1 MSKVRVSDLKYS
13 VDRIEEGFAVCEDEN
28 GKAVNLE
35 IGKLPEGVKE
45 GDLISVDNGEA
56 VILTEETEARR
67 KKLAEKRRAL
77 FERKRRRV
85 D

>member
-28 GKAVNLE
+28 GNTVNIE
-35 IGKLPEGVKE
+35 TDKLPEGVKE

-67 KKLAEKRRAL
+67 KKLAEKRRLL
-77 FERKRRRV
+77 FKNKNVFR
-85 D
+85 

>member
-28 GKAVNLE
+28 GKTVNFE

>member
-28 GKAVNLE
+28 GKAANIE

-67 KKLAEKRRAL
+67 KNLAEKRRAL

>member
-1 MSKVRVSDLKYS
+1 MIVLKYS

-28 GKAVNLE
+28 GKTVNIE
-35 IGKLPEGVKE
+35 KEKLPENVKE
-45 GDLISVDNGEA
+45 GDLISIDNGEA
-56 VILTEETEARR
+56 VILTEETEERR

-77 FERKRRRV
+77 FERRRV

>member
-13 VDRIEEGFAVCEDEN
+13 VDRIEEVFAVCEDEN
-28 GKAVNLE
+28 GKTVNIE

-67 KKLAEKRRAL
+67 KKLAEKRRLL
-77 FERKRRRV
+77 FKNKNVFR
-85 D
+85 

>member
-1 MSKVRVSDLKYS
+1 VSDLKYS

-28 GKAVNLE
+28 GKTVNIE

-56 VILTEETEARR
+56 VILAEETEARR
-67 KKLAEKRRAL
+67 KKLEEKRRAL

>member
-28 GKAVNLE
+28 GKTVNIE
-35 IGKLPEGVKE
+35 TDKLPEGVKE
-45 GDLISVDNGEA
+45 GDIISIDNGETI
-56 VILTEETEARR
+56 ILAEETEERR

-77 FERKRRRV
+77 FKNKNVFR
-85 D
+85 

>member
-1 MSKVRVSDLKYS
+1 MIILKYS

-28 GKAVNLE
+28 GKTVNVE
-35 IGKLPEGVKE
+35 TGKLPEGVKE
-45 GDLISVDNGEA
+45 GDLVSIDGVET
-56 VILTEETEARR
+56 VILAEETEERR

>member
-1 MSKVRVSDLKYS
+1 MKYS

-28 GKAVNLE
+28 GKTVNIE
-35 IGKLPEGVKE
+35 TDKLPEGVKE

-56 VILTEETEARR
+56 VILAEETEARR

>member
-1 MSKVRVSDLKYS
+1 MIVLKYS

-28 GKAVNLE
+28 GKTVNIE
-35 IGKLPEGVKE
+35 KEKLPESVKE

-56 VILTEETEARR
+56 VILTGETEERR

-77 FERKRRRV
+77 FERRRV

>member
-1 MSKVRVSDLKYS
+1 MIDLKYS

-28 GKAVNLE
+28 GKMVNIE
-35 IGKLPEGVKE
+35 KGKLPEGVKE
-45 GDLISVDNGEA
+45 GDLISIDNGEA
-56 VILTEETEARR
+56 VILTEETEERR
-67 KKLAEKRRAL
+67 KKLAEKRRTL

>member
-1 MSKVRVSDLKYS
+1 MKYS

-28 GKAVNLE
+28 GKTVNIE

-45 GDLISVDNGEA
+45 GDLISADNGEA
-56 VILTEETEARR
+56 VILAEETEARR

>member
-1 MSKVRVSDLKYS
+1 MIVLKYS

-28 GKAVNLE
+28 GKTVNIE

-45 GDLISVDNGEA
+45 GDLISIDNGEA
-56 VILTEETEARR
+56 VILTEETEERR